1 MILMAENK
9 EGKYVF
15 LNPDAEGI
23 ANGTEVK

>member
-1 MILMAENK
+1 MVENSA
-9 EGKYVF
+9 GKYVF